1 MKDTKKIKKIAQQI
15 VQLELE
21 CKKYKDNI
29 PKQKEIL
36 NQMEK
41 LTEGLSLEELL
52 SIDIYIVE
60 NNLLK
65 K

>member
-1 MKDTKKIKKIAQQI
+1 MKDIKKIKKIAQQI
-15 VQLELE
+15 VELELK
-21 CKKYKDNI
+21 CKEYKNNI

-60 NNLLK
+60 NDLLK

>member
-1 MKDTKKIKKIAQQI
+1 MKDIKKIKKIAQQI
-15 VQLELE
+15 VELELK
-21 CKKYKDNI
+21 CKEYKDNI

-60 NNLLK
+60 NDLLK

>member
-21 CKKYKDNI
+21 CKKYKDDI

-41 LTEGLSLEELL
+41 LTESLSLEELL